1 MAKNET
7 SKSKAEIYREERK
20 ARIAKAAKQNA
31 KSIEKRTTAASVLKK
46 VVAIVLAVAIV
57 GGIGWKVIDSLGVI
71 DRLATAVKIGDT
83 KISAAQFNYYYSS
96 AYNQIASQASQYE
109 SAYGYNVM
117 GFDTSVAPDE
127 QNSTQKDEDGNPLSW
142 DKVIVDTAVS
152 NAQYY
157 VACYNEALKAG
168 IELTE
173 DQKAEID
180 ETIESYRE
188 EAAENNYSLNAYLKM
203 YFGSGFNEKVFKQ
216 QMEME
221 MLARNFSEDKTSELT
236 NAVTDKEIAEEY
248 NKDKAQYNYADVR
261 YYAFDFTTLKA
272 NDGETEDALKARQ
285 KAANDAVIAEAKAVY
300 EKITNE
306 ETFISAVKD
315 YENKD
320 AETPSDKD
328 VTTLSKRAT
337 KSSLVSAMSEDAA
350 KWAFDNARKAGDKT
364 MITGEKAVYII
375 MNIKPSYA
383 TNSVDVRH
391 CLIAFDAED
400 SKNVTEEEKKAAYD
414 TAKKLYDEW
423 LAGTK
428 TSESFGTMATENTGD
443 DASAANGGLMENI
456 RISDGYVDAFEEWCF
471 DPARKAGDNGIIETE
486 YGYHIMYFVEN
497 NADDLDWKNSIKT
510 TKANAAATAY
520 EKELLADEGSYAVV
534 ENEKWTSKIS
544 QGFCDTIRKNLAYN
558 SAR

>member
-188 EAAENNYSLNAYLKM
+188 EATENNYSLNAYLKM

-486 YGYHIMYFVEN
+486 YGYHIMYFVKN

>member
-46 VVAIVLAVAIV
+46 VVAIVIAVAIV

-71 DRLATAVKIGDT
+71 DRLATAVEIGDT

-127 QNSTQKDEDGNPLSW
+127 QTSTQKDEDGNALTW
-142 DKVIVDTAVS
+142 DKVIIDTAVK

-168 IELTE
+168 IELTD

-180 ETIESYRE
+180 ETIESYRT

-221 MLARNFSEDKTSELT
+221 MLARNFSEDKTSEL
-236 NAVTDKEIAEEY
+236 NDAITDEEVAEEY
-248 NKDKAQYNYADVR
+248 NKNKAQYNYADIR

-328 VTTLSKRAT
+328 VTTLTKRAT
-337 KSSLVSAMSEDAA
+337 NASLVSAMSEDAA

-400 SKNVTEEEKKAAYD
+400 SNNVTEEEKKTAYD

-423 LAGTK
+423 LAGDK
-428 TSESFGTMATENTGD
+428 TSDSFGKMATENTGD
-443 DASAANGGLMENI
+443 EASAADGGLMENI
-456 RISDGYVDAFEEWCF
+456 RISDGYVDAFEEWSF
-471 DPARKAGDNGIIETE
+471 DSARKAGDSGIIETE
-486 YGYHIMYFVEN
+486 YGYHIMYFVKN
-497 NADDLDWKNSIKT
+497 NADDLDWKDSIKT
-510 TKANAAATAY
+510 TKANASAAAY
-520 EKELLADEGSYAVV
+520 EEELLADEGSYAVV

-544 QGFCDTIRKNLAYN
+544 QVFCDTIRKNLAYN

>member
-31 KSIEKRTTAASVLKK
+31 KSIEKRTTAAGIIKK

-71 DRLATAVKIGDT
+71 DRLATAVEIGDT

-109 SAYGYNVM
+109 SYYGYNVL

-127 QNSTQKDEDGNPLSW
+127 QESTQKDEDGNALTW
-142 DKVIVDTAVS
+142 DEVIKNTAIS

-157 VACYNEALKAG
+157 VACYKEALKAG
-168 IELTE
+168 IELSE
-173 DQKAEID
+173 DQQAEIN
-180 ETIESYRE
+180 ETIEGYRK

-203 YFGSGFNEKVFKQ
+203 YFGSGFNEKVFRE

-221 MLARNFSEDKTSELT
+221 MLAQNFSEDKASELSD
-236 NAVTDKEIAEEY
+236 AITDEEVAEEY
-248 NKDKAQYNYADVR
+248 NKNKSQYNYTDVR
-261 YYAFDFTTLKA
+261 YYTFDFTTLKA

-285 KAANDAVIAEAKAVY
+285 KEANDAVIAEATAVY
-300 EKITNE
+300 DKITNE

-320 AETPSDKD
+320 AETPSDED
-328 VTTLSKRAT
+328 ATTLSVRTTNAT
-337 KSSLVSAMSEDAA
+337 LVSAMSEDAA

-375 MNIKPSYA
+375 MSIKPSYA

-391 CLIAFDAED
+391 CLISFDAKD
-400 SKNVTEEEKKAAYD
+400 SKNVTEAEKKAAYD
-414 TAKKLYDEW
+414 TAKALYDEW
-423 LAGTK
+423 LAGDK
-428 TSESFGTMATENTGD
+428 TAESFGKMATENTGD
-443 DASAANGGLMENI
+443 EASAANGGLMENI
-456 RISDGYVDAFEEWCF
+456 RISDGYVDAFEEWSF
-471 DPARKAGDNGIIETE
+471 NPARKAGDSGIIETE
-486 YGYHIMYFVEN
+486 YGYHIMFFVKN

-510 TKANAAATAY
+510 TKSNESATAY
-520 EKELLADEGSYAVV
+520 EEELLSDEGTYAVV
-534 ENEKWTSKIS
+534 ENEKWTAKIS
-544 QGFCDTIRKNLAYN
+544 KNFCDTIRKNLAYS
-558 SAR
+558 SAN

>member
-46 VVAIVLAVAIV
+46 VVAIVLAIAIV

-486 YGYHIMYFVEN
+486 YGYHIMYFVKN